1 MLRPWA
7 MYWGIMGWGDEP
19 FPWAVDKA
27 GLGPENGV
35 ISARWGLPMKSAGP
49 KLKMLAT
56 RRGGRPRQNLTKD
69 DPAYQPTQ
77 AELKED
83 VSIPNVTPE
92 KLAQVMFGE
101 ARQPRIVH

>member
-1 MLRPWA
+1 MQAKTDTNRL
-7 MYWGIMGWGDEP
+7 
-19 FPWAVDKA
+19 
-27 GLGPENGV
+27 
-35 ISARWGLPMKSAGP
+35 
-49 KLKMLAT
+49 
-56 RRGGRPRQNLTKD
+56 RRGGRPRKNLAKD